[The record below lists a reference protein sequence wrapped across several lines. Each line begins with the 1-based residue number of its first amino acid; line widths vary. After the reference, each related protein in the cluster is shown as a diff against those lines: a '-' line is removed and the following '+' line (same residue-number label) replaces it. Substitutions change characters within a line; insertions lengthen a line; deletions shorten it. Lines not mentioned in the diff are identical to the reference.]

1 MAVSWI
7 LWAYTPKWAMQALS
21 ITYYPDRYWAVALPM
36 YGMCLFGYIVVIYNV
51 WNLCNTNPFRSYY
64 TIRDCAAVPAP
75 RKDRD
80 MSEAFEAAHFIP
92 PAEDMPITQDHAKTS
107 GARASAVA
115 LRKFVF

>member
-36 YGMCLFGYIVVIYNV
+36 YGMCLFGYIVVIYNA

-64 TIRDCAAVPAP
+64 TIR
-75 RKDRD
+75 
-80 MSEAFEAAHFIP
+80 
-92 PAEDMPITQDHAKTS
+92 
-107 GARASAVA
+107 GARPNAFHPLCPTIAFSLLTPA
-115 LRKFVF
+115 